1 MVNLRRPTYRRGD
14 FVRVLCVPPAIE
26 RNMPGFVA
34 GLVGRTTGRTRR
46 VDAVTPSGLLE
57 FNVLRDGSQAEDSRN
72 YTIWIEPQFVEPV

>member
-1 MVNLRRPTYRRGD
+1 
-14 FVRVLCVPPAIE
+14 
-26 RNMPGFVA
+26 MPGFVA
-34 GLVGRTTGRTRR
+34 GLVGRTTGRTLR